1 MIDWNERFAEAE
13 HAYGTAPNDFLR
25 EWAARVPA
33 GKVLCLA
40 EGQGR
45 NAVFMAEQGYEV
57 TAIDNSAVGL
67 TRAQELA
74 AQREVGIT
82 TSHADLNDF
91 VIEPGHWQGVISIF
105 CHVPAGLRRRLHV
118 DVVNGLAPGGVF
130 ILEAYTP
137 AQIALNTGGPR
148 DEALCMQLE
157 DLRDELQYLHIL
169 HAIETERE
177 VLEGKYHHGRGAVV
191 QIVAV
196 KE

>member
-1 MIDWNERFAEAE
+1 MIDWNERFAETG

-25 EWAARVPA
+25 EWVGRVPA
-33 GKVLCLA
+33 GRVLCLA

-57 TAIDNSAVGL
+57 TAVDASAVGL
-67 TRAQELA
+67 ARAQELA
-74 AQREVGIT
+74 AQREVHMT
-82 TSHADLNDF
+82 TCQADLNDF

-105 CHVPAGLRRRLHV
+105 CHVPAGLRRRVHA
-118 DVVNGLAPGGVF
+118 DVVKGLAPGGLL

-137 AQIALNTGGPR
+137 AQLALNTGGPR
-148 DEALCMQLE
+148 DAALCMQLE
-157 DLRDELQYLHIL
+157 DLRNELAGLHIL
-169 HAIETERE
+169 HALETERE
-177 VLEGKYHHGRGAVV
+177 VIEGKYHHGQGAVV